1 MPVRLASPPPQ
12 CRFRPP
18 PLPHLPARTESAADW
33 TLADVVDFE
42 HFLAADAPDAHP
54 ADPRITRALQAAPGE
69 RRPAFRAWLEVQRER
84 HAGAPTPGRRLA
96 QGLALMSTAAMV
108 SGALLG
114 ASLAGAW
121 MARAGNEPVNAPLFW
136 AVTVGMQ
143 LLLLAIAVPA
153 WALRRR
159 VGATGGLPAA
169 MQALMVGAA
178 SAMRRLPGEPRDALR
193 AALARLATRQARHG
207 HLLAAPAAALL
218 QRFAVAFNAGL
229 LAAMLA
235 LHLPLVDL
243 RFGWQS
249 TYPIDASQM
258 HRAVQA
264 VAAPWGWAVPDAH
277 PDAAEVAATRYARGQ
292 PAHTLPADASRAWW
306 PFLAL
311 SIACYGLLLRALLWA
326 GLAALQ
332 RRRLRTLAFDAPEA
346 HALWRRLTGPLVR
359 AEGGTAQLPAG
370 TGAAVAMHPR
380 GDCVVLVA
388 QELTDDPDT
397 LRGALQSSYGC
408 QPSAW
413 HRIAIDD
420 RHAAA
425 PVLAELAGSRP
436 RSVFLLAPAARDP
449 IVAVAQLL
457 RAVADAAA
465 PGAELLLLLSA
476 ADTPRLA
483 IWRRFVQIQ
492 RLPIGVEALA

>member
-1 MPVRLASPPPQ
+1 M
-12 CRFRPP
+12 
-18 PLPHLPARTESAADW
+18 PARTESPADW
-33 TLADVVDFE
+33 TLADVVDLE
-42 HFLAADAPDAHP
+42 HFLAADAPDVHP
-54 ADPRITRALQAAPGE
+54 LDPRIAHALQAAPGE

-96 QGLALMSTAAMV
+96 QGLALMSTAAWV
-108 SGALLG
+108 AGALLG

-121 MARAGNEPVNAPLFW
+121 MARAGDEPVNAPLFW
-136 AVTVGMQ
+136 AVTVGLQ
-143 LLLLAIAVPA
+143 LFLLAIAVPA

-159 VGATGGLPAA
+159 GGGMTAA
-169 MQALMVGAA
+169 MQALALWAA
-178 SAMRRLPGEPRDALR
+178 SAMRRMPGEPRDALR
-193 AALARLATRQARHG
+193 ATLARLATQPARHG
-207 HLLAAPAAALL
+207 HLLALPAAALL

-249 TYPIDASQM
+249 TYPIAASQM
-258 HRAVQA
+258 HRAVQFVA
-264 VAAPWGWAVPDAH
+264 SPWRWAAPGAQ
-277 PDAAEVAATRYARGQ
+277 PDAADVAATRYARGQ
-292 PAHTLPADASRAWW
+292 PAHSLPAEASRAWW

-311 SIACYGLLLRALLWA
+311 SIACYGLLLRALLWV
-326 GLAALQ
+326 GLAAAQ
-332 RRRLRTLAFDAPEA
+332 RRRLRALAFDSPQA
-346 HALWRRLTGPLVR
+346 HALWRRLAGPLVR

-370 TGAAVAMHPR
+370 GATAVAMRPR

-388 QELTDDPDT
+388 DDLGDDPDT
-397 LRGALQSSYGC
+397 LRGALQSTYGC

-420 RHAAA
+420 RAAAA
-425 PVLAELAGSRP
+425 PVLAELAGRRP
-436 RSVFLLAPAARDP
+436 RSVFVLAPAARDP

-465 PGAELLLLLSA
+465 PGAELLLLLRA